1 MLAARVVVKVSLG
14 EEKKARTRNL
24 RDAKDFV
31 HDKRQEETAA
41 NQGKY
46 SLILRRSRSLA
57 VTHSLPSPSHDALVL
72 STNQIECNIFSEIR
86 NFRNV

>member
-57 VTHSLPSPSHDALVL
+57 VTHSLPSPSDGLH
-72 STNQIECNIFSEIR
+72 
-86 NFRNV
+86 

>member
-14 EEKKARTRNL
+14 EEKKSRTRNL

-41 NQGKY
+41 NHGKY
-46 SLILRRSRSLA
+46 SLMDFIQGH
-57 VTHSLPSPSHDALVL
+57 VHDALVL

-86 NFRNV
+86 NFRNVWKYEGNRA